1 MNAVS
6 QEVKTMGVSEKL
18 RRFLEDDNERID
30 KLIEENPH
38 SVSITEIARFL
49 NMDIASVRAAIEND
63 TFGIAWKKAGS
74 ARHGYFIPTAQFV
87 RWYLRFN

>member
-1 MNAVS
+1 
-6 QEVKTMGVSEKL
+6 MGVSEKL

-49 NMDIASVRAAIEND
+49 NMDVAAVRASIENGA
-63 TFGIAWKKAGS
+63 FGTSWRKVGS
-74 ARHGYFIPTAQFV
+74 ARHGYFIPTAQFI
-87 RWYLRFN
+87 RWYLKF